1 MRGDQAWLPA
11 LEGTNTK
18 RYSDESPCRGFK
30 TTSHQKAVLG
40 EGVELLWRRLEEE
53 GEVEL
58 ILSAPTTRY
67 PTIPTKSHHSS
78 WVGLGWRPSSTPA
91 ACHSFPSS
99 LLPPK

>member
-1 MRGDQAWLPA
+1 MA
-11 LEGTNTK
+11 
-18 RYSDESPCRGFK
+18 
-30 TTSHQKAVLG
+30 LG

-67 PTIPTKSHHSS
+67 TTYSPNTTPTTPYHHSS
-78 WVGLGWRPSSTPA
+78 WVGLGWRPSSTTA

-99 LLPPK
+99 LPPPK